1 MLATIP
7 SQAVVYAQRRW
18 ESTPVY
24 QPVTL
29 LPTLLSRNL
38 FALFLFNSLGL
49 LGSTGP
55 NAVEHI
61 IAVEE
66 LSPSDGSLPL
76 TRVKNI
82 I

>member
-1 MLATIP
+1 
-7 SQAVVYAQRRW
+7 
-18 ESTPVY
+18 
-24 QPVTL
+24 
-29 LPTLLSRNL
+29 
-38 FALFLFNSLGL
+38 
-49 LGSTGP
+49 
-55 NAVEHI
+55 VEHI